1 MSELKT
7 NNDTVKVAVRVRP
20 INKSEQS
27 ENASSIISVSDNVV
41 NITESTSSTSKSFG
55 FDYAF
60 GTKTTNSDIYN
71 SIGRDIVKNAVA
83 GYNCCILAYGQTGSG
98 KTYTML
104 NYTTGEKNGKISEN
118 DSLKNGK
125 ISENDSLKNGK
136 ISNNGLI
143 PKIAEEL
150 LLMSSLKTSPNIE
163 YQIEVSFVE
172 IYAEKIFDLLAD
184 NNNHNA
190 LKLHINPKIGTY
202 IENLTS
208 IAVTNINQV
217 MKLIEKGFKHRST
230 SSTAMNEQSSRSH
243 AIFNISFKQ
252 ITYFPFID
260 EDQKS
265 RKIISEKTS
274 KIKLVDLAGSERV
287 KTSKVIGI
295 NFQEAIAINKSLSML
310 STVFNELVETGTT
323 TKCRS
328 STLTALLADSI
339 GGNSKTVIIA
349 NVSPA
354 SIQYEISLQT
364 LFYVHRTKKIVVKAH
379 VNEITSPET
388 QSIVNELKA
397 EIERLKSELFKTT
410 DLEEVNRLKEELTEY
425 ERLYKEST
433 LSWSDKLKSS
443 QESITI
449 LETELTRRNSIIV
462 EKENEKISLMNE
474 KLKLETEIAN
484 KHKELENLIRIFDVE
499 KANLSEEKARL
510 IVEKANLSEEKARL
524 IVEKANLSEE
534 KESLANEI
542 YNMQNEKTILMGD
555 KVSLTNEKLSLLSDK
570 VSLMDNIHNLA
581 TEAEHLHAVIDEMNH
596 NVEILKIEN
605 NHLVESLDNLKAER
619 QKHADR
625 LKNLNDRFKPKQ

>member
-27 ENASSIISVSDNVV
+27 ENASSVISVSDNVV
-41 NITESTSSTSKSFG
+41 SITEPISSTSKNFG

-60 GTKTTNSDIYN
+60 GIKTTNLDIYN
-71 SIGRDIVKNAVA
+71 SIGRDIVKNAVS
-83 GYNCCILAYGQTGSG
+83 GYNCSILAYGQTGSG
-98 KTYTML
+98 KTFTML
-104 NYTTGEKNGKISEN
+104 NYVGQNASKETLVS
-118 DSLKNGK
+118 DRS
-125 ISENDSLKNGK
+125 

-143 PKIAEEL
+143 PRIAEEL
-150 LLMSSLKTSPNIE
+150 LNIVSSNKSPNIE

-172 IYAEKIFDLLAD
+172 IYAEKIFDLLSD
-184 NNNHNA
+184 NKTDHSA
-190 LKLHINPKIGTY
+190 LKLHINPTVGTY
-202 IENLTS
+202 IEGLTS
-208 IAVTNINQV
+208 IAVTNISQV

-252 ITYFPFID
+252 ITYSPFSD
-260 EDQKS
+260 EDEK

-287 KTSKVIGI
+287 KTSKVTGV

-310 STVFNELVETGTT
+310 STVFNELVETGST

-328 STLTALLADSI
+328 SILTALLADSI
-339 GGNSKTVIIA
+339 TGNSKTVIIA

-379 VNEITSPET
+379 VNEITSAET

-397 EIERLKSELFKTT
+397 EIKRLKSELLKTT
-410 DLEEVNRLKEELTEY
+410 DLEEVNRLKEELAEY

-449 LETELTRRNSIIV
+449 LETELTKRNSIIV
-462 EKENEKISLMNE
+462 EKENEKISLINE
-474 KLKLETEIAN
+474 KSKLETEIAN
-484 KHKELENLIRIFDVE
+484 KHKELENLIRSFDVE
-499 KANLSEEKARL
+499 KTKLSEEKARL
-510 IVEKANLSEEKARL
+510 I
-524 IVEKANLSEE
+524 EE

-555 KVSLTNEKLSLLSDK
+555 KVSLTNEKLSLLSEK
-570 VSLMDNIHNLA
+570 VSLMNNIHDLA
-581 TEAEHLHAVIDEMNH
+581 IEAEHLHAVIDEMNH

-605 NHLVESLDNLKAER
+605 NHLVESLDSLKAER

-625 LKNLNDRFKPKQ
+625 LKNLNDRFKPK